1 MKDPVPEG
9 GEKNMG
15 KKILLV
21 DDEKDFAQFLKLN
34 LETHGY
40 EAEAAYDG
48 EQAIDKVRKE
58 KPDLIILDIMLPKI
72 DGYRVCNML
81 RNEYEYKNIPVIML
95 TTRSE
100 TGDIAAGME
109 MGAVSYISKPFRLD
123 ALLGIIDGVMGASR
137 YTIQY

>member
-1 MKDPVPEG
+1 MS
-9 GEKNMG
+9 

-40 EAEAAYDG
+40 EADAAYDG
-48 EQAIDKVRKE
+48 EAAIDKVRKE

-81 RNEYEYKNIPVIML
+81 RNEYEYRNIPIIML
-95 TTRSE
+95 TARSGM
-100 TGDIAAGME
+100 GDVAAGME
-109 MGAVSYISKPFRLD
+109 MGAISYISKPFRLD
-123 ALLGIIDGVMGASR
+123 ALLGIIDGIMGGSR
-137 YTIQY
+137 YSIQY